1 MYAQS
6 LNNQIRKIENPELTP
21 SGRMISEMKEGQL
34 SFFEFSMQQ
43 SRIHRNFLSDGGLD
57 KEANRH
63 MQETS
68 MYSTEKQKRIEA
80 ADTLNFDPKTMEQ
93 ILSLMLAPYSR
104 ISSLV

>member
-1 MYAQS
+1 
-6 LNNQIRKIENPELTP
+6 
-21 SGRMISEMKEGQL
+21 MISEMKEGQL

-68 MYSTEKQKRIEA
+68 MYSTEKQKRIES
-80 ADTLNFDPKTMEQ
+80 ADTLNFDEFLEQ
-93 ILSLMLAPYSR
+93 WNKF
-104 ISSLV
+104 

>member
-6 LNNQIRKIENPELTP
+6 LNNQIHKIENPELTP

-43 SRIHRNFLSDGGLD
+43 SRIHRNFLSDGELG

-80 ADTLNFDPKTMEQ
+80 ADTLNFDEFLKQ
-93 ILSLMLAPYSR
+93 WNKF
-104 ISSLV
+104 